1 MGNSINLKKTML
13 LAALLSLSSTTMAN
27 SVSQSDHFAPVATQK
42 ELQGRFWDISELDK
56 AFISSAPQDMKD
68 GTPVGELALHS
79 KNQDVV
85 MQFAQEVANK
95 KHGDYTS
102 MLISHQ
108 GKLVFESYFLR
119 GRINLPH
126 DQASAV
132 KGYTSLLLGRA
143 IQLGYLTMADLHKP
157 LVSFLPQLDAKKFTQ
172 GAKNI
177 TLHKALIMSGG
188 LQIPEDKTKELSRN
202 QNEFSLK
209 TLKKLKGQGFIQELL
224 EHSQPITSESQRY
237 RYGNYNPTLVMQV
250 IDAVV
255 PSGAEQ
261 FIKKELF
268 NKLGITNF
276 TWANAISGL
285 PEGGWRASMTSRD
298 MLKLAQLVKNN
309 GKWQGEQ
316 LISQHYLNKAMQK
329 LIRPVSDWIPDHYSY
344 GYFWYQTDINVKGKN
359 YNANIAWGGGGQRLI
374 IIKELDLT
382 VVITG
387 YDREDTIFDQIAQRV
402 VPAFI

>member
-1 MGNSINLKKTML
+1 MGNSINLKKAMVLVT
-13 LAALLSLSSTTMAN
+13 ALSLSGTTMAN
-27 SVSQSDHFAPVATQK
+27 NDSQFNHTAPVATQK
-42 ELQGRFWDISELDK
+42 ELQGRFWDLSELDK
-56 AFISSAPQDMKD
+56 AFISAAPQDMKD
-68 GTPVGELALHS
+68 GTPVGKLALHS

-119 GRINLPH
+119 GRVNLPH

-132 KGYTSLLLGRA
+132 KGYTSLLLGRT
-143 IQLGYLTMADLHKP
+143 IQLGYLTMTDLHKP
-157 LVSFLPQLDAKKFTQ
+157 LVNFLPELDAKKFTQ
-172 GAKNI
+172 GAQNI

-188 LQIPEDKTKELSRN
+188 LQISEDKAKELSRN
-202 QNEFSLK
+202 QNELSSK

-224 EHSQPITSESQRY
+224 EHSQPITDESQQY

-255 PSGAEQ
+255 PGGAEQ
-261 FIKKELF
+261 FIKKELL

-329 LIRPVSDWIPDHYSY
+329 LIRPVSDWIPKHYSY